1 VHTRP
6 ANLTRAAPP
15 LETEYRSGGH
25 NLERDWCQ
33 PCLTHRP
40 EYRRAIGGYVTSRG
54 LSPAAP
60 VDGAW
65 AARCWSPR
73 RCSVPTLCGP
83 LAVRVQEVAA

>member
-1 VHTRP
+1 MHTRP

-15 LETEYRSGGH
+15 LETEYRSDGH
-25 NLERDWCQ
+25 NLERDLCL
-33 PCLTHRP
+33 PCLTHRQ
-40 EYRRAIGGYVTSRG
+40 EYRRAIGGAVTSRG
-54 LSPAAP
+54 LSLAAL

-65 AARCWSPR
+65 PTRCWSPR